1 VNHEINSAAYWDWR
15 FGSGDWALRRGHM
28 QTRQFTKAQLP
39 RLRLPHD
46 FKGSLC
52 DFGCGAGDAFPVYR
66 AAWPHA
72 QLFGVDISPA
82 AIALCRERG
91 GQLGEYCSGDV
102 DAVPHCDVVVCS
114 NVLEHLD
121 DDRDVVRR
129 LLEKCTTLFV
139 IVPYREQHLIAEH
152 RRAYDRR
159 SFAAFAPRRS
169 EVFACRGWSEYGRL
183 LYLDIH
189 LKNVP
194 RLLLG
199 RALRRRNR
207 QLLVEIAGRGAGAR
221 GQ

>member
-28 QTRQFTKAQLP
+28 QTRQFTEAQLP
-39 RLRLPHD
+39 RLRLPRV
-46 FKGSLC
+46 FTGSLC

-66 AAWPHA
+66 AAWPRA
-72 QLFGVDISPA
+72 RLYGVDISPA
-82 AIALCRERG
+82 AIALCRERC
-91 GQLGEYCSGDV
+91 GQFGEFRSGDV
-102 DAVPHCDVVVCS
+102 DAVPNCDVVVCS

-121 DDRDVVRR
+121 DDREVVRR

-169 EVFACRGWSEYGRL
+169 EVFTCRGWSEYGRL

-199 RALRRRNR
+199 RSLRRRNR
-207 QLLVEIAGRGAGAR
+207 QLLVEIAGSGDKAGGR
-221 GQ
+221 